1 MNIEEKKRQLI
12 KELEEL
18 PEEVVS
24 SAYSKGFNPNDILC
38 ITCAY
43 KSCMQP
49 HKGRDL
55 ISKAIKNKIK
65 N

>member
-1 MNIEEKKRQLI
+1 MMDIEKKKKDLL

-18 PEEVVS
+18 PDEVVS

-43 KSCMQP
+43 KSCMQS

-55 ISKAIKNKIK
+55 ISNALKKTKK
-65 N
+65 